1 MRSYTSS
8 RSTTYGRMRR
18 ASWRAGLRRIRARG
32 NASPPLPT
40 LMLLHA
46 RGCVLGVARCA
57 ACLALCVLCAGRCT
71 LCSVSR
77 TLRAVRCCGC
87 CRYGRSSAALDTFAR
102 AYTRNVYARWPGWG
116 APYPSA
122 LPTATCRL
130 PPTRVAFRPPSPA
143 LRQAALRTRLSAR
156 CGHCRRVGFA
166 RSVGVGGRRKGVID
180 YRPSFVNDIAKDKRR
195 PSVLPLA
202 CCTVHSSRIKPQRC
216 MHKAKPG
223 WPYHAATTPARS
235 AAAGSA
241 YWELVPAHR
250 LTVMRAITAAHLRAV
265 TLYFYTAQHCGL
277 QWRRTR
283 LWRMCTRCDTM

>member
-18 ASWRAGLRRIRARG
+18 ASWRAGLPRTRARG
-32 NASPPLPT
+32 NASPPL
-40 LMLLHA
+40 HA
-46 RGCVLGVARCA
+46 DA
-57 ACLALCVLCAGRCT
+57 APCPRLCAGRCT
-71 LCSVSR
+71 LCSVCR
-77 TLRAVRCCGC
+77 TLRAARCCGCCGYCGC

-122 LPTATCRL
+122 LPTATRRL

-166 RSVGVGGRRKGVID
+166 PSVGVGGRRKGVID

-195 PSVLPLA
+195 PSVLPL
-202 CCTVHSSRIKPQRC
+202 
-216 MHKAKPG
+216 
-223 WPYHAATTPARS
+223 PAVLCIPLESNRS
-235 AAAGSA
+235 AACTKQSPAGPTMQ
-241 YWELVPAHR
+241 LR
-250 LTVMRAITAAHLRAV
+250 RLRARQQLGQL
-265 TLYFYTAQHCGL
+265 TGNWYPPTASL
-277 QWRRTR
+277 
-283 LWRMCTRCDTM
+283 